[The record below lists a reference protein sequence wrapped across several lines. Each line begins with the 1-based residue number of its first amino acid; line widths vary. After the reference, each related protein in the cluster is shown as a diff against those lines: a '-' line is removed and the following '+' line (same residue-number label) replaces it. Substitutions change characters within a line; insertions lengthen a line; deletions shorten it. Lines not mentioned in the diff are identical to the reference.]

1 MNNKDYTMFIFRLQP
16 HTIHMRWNGMTKNE
30 QRYIEIGLRI
40 AYYRKKNGMTQEQLA
55 ERIGISS
62 GYLSQVETPSFV
74 QPISLKTLFAV
85 ADVFE
90 IPPSKLL
97 DD

>member
-1 MNNKDYTMFIFRLQP
+1 MNR
-16 HTIHMRWNGMTKNE
+16 NE
-30 QRYIEIGLRI
+30 QRYIEIGLKI

-55 ERIGISS
+55 ERVGISP

-74 QPISLKTLFAV
+74 QPISLKTLFAM
-85 ADVFE
+85 ADTFQ

-97 DD
+97 EKD

>member
-1 MNNKDYTMFIFRLQP
+1 MNAVNR
-16 HTIHMRWNGMTKNE
+16 NE
-30 QRYIEIGLRI
+30 QRYIEIGLKI

-55 ERIGISS
+55 ERVGISP

-74 QPISLKTLFAV
+74 QPISLKTLFAM
-85 ADVFE
+85 ADTFQ

-97 DD
+97 EED

>member
-1 MNNKDYTMFIFRLQP
+1 MNR
-16 HTIHMRWNGMTKNE
+16 NE
-30 QRYIEIGLRI
+30 QRYIETGLKI

-55 ERIGISS
+55 ERVGISP

-74 QPISLKTLFAV
+74 QPISLKTLFAM
-85 ADVFE
+85 ADTFQ

-97 DD
+97 EED

>member
-1 MNNKDYTMFIFRLQP
+1 MDR
-16 HTIHMRWNGMTKNE
+16 NE
-30 QRYIEIGLRI
+30 QRYIEIRLKI

-55 ERIGISS
+55 ERVGISP

-74 QPISLKTLFAV
+74 QPISLKTLFAM
-85 ADVFE
+85 ADTFQ

-97 DD
+97 EKD

>member
-1 MNNKDYTMFIFRLQP
+1 MNR
-16 HTIHMRWNGMTKNE
+16 NE
-30 QRYIEIGLRI
+30 QRYIEIGLKI

-55 ERIGISS
+55 ERVGISP

-74 QPISLKTLFAV
+74 QPISLKTLFAM
-85 ADVFE
+85 ADTFQ

-97 DD
+97 EED

>member
-1 MNNKDYTMFIFRLQP
+1 
-16 HTIHMRWNGMTKNE
+16 MTKNE

-85 ADVFE
+85 ADAFE